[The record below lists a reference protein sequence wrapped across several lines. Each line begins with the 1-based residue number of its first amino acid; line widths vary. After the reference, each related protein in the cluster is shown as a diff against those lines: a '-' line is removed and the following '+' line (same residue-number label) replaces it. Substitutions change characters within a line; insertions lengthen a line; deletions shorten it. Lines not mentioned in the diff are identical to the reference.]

1 MLALVG
7 LIAVVV
13 ASVVAVGWTLWQLM
27 SLEIRDYNARQIS
40 RDYVVRQLEVRP
52 GSWFAGHTLGQLG
65 LRHEGVTV
73 LGISRSDGTYVG
85 EASGPT
91 RVEGHD
97 TLILYG
103 TERALGALKYRRSG
117 LTGDLAHRKSMM
129 EQQQLALDRA
139 RGEWQGKPVPMKRE
153 RSRLSVVPP
162 KWRLPEALA
171 WRAVREMNV
180 FGNK

>member
-1 MLALVG
+1 MLALIG
-7 LIAVVV
+7 LIAVVI
-13 ASVVAVGWTLWQLM
+13 ASVLAVGWTLWQLM
-27 SLEIRDYNARQIS
+27 SLEIRDYNARQIV
-40 RDYVVRQLEVRP
+40 RDYLVRELEVSP

-65 LRHEGVTV
+65 LRNEGVTV

-85 EASGPT
+85 EASGQT

-117 LTGDLAHRKSMM
+117 LAGDLAHRKAVM

-139 RGEWQGKPVPMKRE
+139 RREWQGNPAPMKRE
-153 RSRLSVVPP
+153 PSRLSAVPP
-162 KWRLPEALA
+162 KWRLPEAIA

-180 FGNK
+180 FSNK